1 VNGPRPRGLSVPV
14 RGPFGE
20 RTYLEVTAGYSG
32 SLVGLGGFPPSPC
45 RRIAVVGGCLRSGG
59 QPAREGV

>member
-1 VNGPRPRGLSVPV
+1 MIASSSAPV
-14 RGPFGE
+14 MGPFGG
-20 RTYLEVTAGYSG
+20 RTCGEVTTGRPG

-59 QPAREGV
+59 QPAREDV

>member
-1 VNGPRPRGLSVPV
+1 M
-14 RGPFGE
+14 E
-20 RTYLEVTAGYSG
+20 ITAGYTG

-59 QPAREGV
+59 QPAQESV